1 MYQRNSIAPAVPVED
16 LEHEVKYVVPAHVPA
31 ALRTWLGAVCR
42 PNTALPPAFVDT
54 VYYDTPELSLLGEK
68 IDSDYLKTKVRA
80 RWYTPPGPARSRP
93 AGPVFAEVKYRVGN
107 RRGKVRVRLGVSAAD
122 LQARPLHD
130 PLWTG
135 LLEPLRR
142 EAPLLP
148 GRLAPVLALRYLRTR
163 FVDAGH
169 AQVTLDEG
177 IRLTATNIA
186 RLERHGIDALP
197 IAVFEWK
204 GRQPDLP
211 AHLAPVVRFGA
222 LRGAFST
229 YQQCYRLATRAL

>member
-1 MYQRNSIAPAVPVED
+1 MNHARSIAPAVPVED

-42 PNTALPPAFVDT
+42 PNQALPPAFVHT

-68 IDSDYLKTKVRA
+68 IDSDYLKTKVRV
-80 RWYTPPGPARSRP
+80 RWYTPPGQAMPQPS
-93 AGPVFAEVKYRVGN
+93 GPVFAELKYRVGN
-107 RRGKVRVRLGVSAAD
+107 RRGKVRVPLDVSGID
-122 LQARPLHD
+122 LHARPLHD
-130 PLWTG
+130 PVWTAV
-135 LLEPLRR
+135 LEPLRR
-142 EAPLLP
+142 EAPRLP
-148 GRLAPVLALRYLRTR
+148 ARLAPVLALRYLRSR
-163 FVDAGH
+163 FIDAGSAH
-169 AQVTLDEG
+169 VTVDEG

-186 RLERHGIDALP
+186 RLGRHGIDALP

-222 LRGAFST
+222 RRGAFSK
-229 YQQCYRLATRAL
+229 YQECYRLATRAL